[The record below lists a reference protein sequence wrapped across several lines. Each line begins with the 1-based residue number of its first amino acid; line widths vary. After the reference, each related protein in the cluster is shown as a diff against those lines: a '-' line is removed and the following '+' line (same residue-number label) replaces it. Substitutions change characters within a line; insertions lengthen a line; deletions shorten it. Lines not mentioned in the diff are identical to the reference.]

1 MLFEMLPVGI
11 SILDVERRVTYT
23 NPAMKRILDISED
36 QLLKGDYNHRRYIR
50 QDGSSIP
57 VDEMPSAQVLR
68 EKKGIHDVEIGV
80 VKEDGDVVWTSV
92 SAVPVDFPDWKVVI
106 VTSDITERRRVEGD
120 LRNNERRLHLA
131 ASAGGVGIWDWDILK
146 DELIWD
152 DSMYSLY
159 GLSKTDFKGAYDAWT
174 STLHPD
180 DRTFTGEEI
189 QAAVRGEREFA
200 PQFRIIRPDG
210 VVRVIKA
217 TSQTIRDQSG
227 RALRMIGT
235 NVDITEH
242 KQAEEEIL
250 KLNAGLE
257 LKVVERTAELALA
270 NEKLRQLSLFDQ
282 LTGLYNRHGFLLL
295 AEEQLAQAKQSGRNL
310 LVFYTDLD
318 RLKQINDHNGH
329 IAGDQAIVA
338 AARALQE
345 TFRTSDIKARLGG
358 DEFIVLALEAEGCSA
373 DALLTRLHESLAGN
387 GQSMSVGVVT
397 WDAQVDIS
405 LDELIARA
413 DQAMYLE
420 KKKKAGPP
428 SAMNENKT
436 SI

>member
-1 MLFEMLPVGI
+1 
-11 SILDVERRVTYT
+11 
-23 NPAMKRILDISED
+23 
-36 QLLKGDYNHRRYIR
+36 
-50 QDGSSIP
+50 
-57 VDEMPSAQVLR
+57 
-68 EKKGIHDVEIGV
+68 
-80 VKEDGDVVWTSV
+80 
-92 SAVPVDFPDWKVVI
+92 
-106 VTSDITERRRVEGD
+106 
-120 LRNNERRLHLA
+120 
-131 ASAGGVGIWDWDILK
+131 
-146 DELIWD
+146 
-152 DSMYSLY
+152 
-159 GLSKTDFKGAYDAWT
+159 
-174 STLHPD
+174 
-180 DRTFTGEEI
+180 
-189 QAAVRGEREFA
+189 
-200 PQFRIIRPDG
+200 
-210 VVRVIKA
+210 VIKA